1 MPPPNPIKC
10 NNVNSTPGCQLS
22 NTYGVWGDRQICH
35 APNIVYPTTE
45 EELRQELAN
54 ANKNNL
60 KVKVVTRFSHT
71 IPKLACPGNSKESV
85 FISTERYDT
94 NIDVN
99 MEELTVTADG
109 GVGLRKLIDTIENA
123 GLSLVAATYWEGVT
137 VAGVISTGAHGSS
150 WWGKGGAVHDHV
162 IGLSLIV
169 PAHED
174 EGYAKIIKLTRQ
186 DPLFNAAKVSLG
198 LLGIISKNIFFD
210 LITNSDVSIG
220 AAFKRSVRFNF
231 TNDSH
236 IEDEIIKHA
245 RRNEF
250 GDIQWYPS
258 RHTACGFENT
268 RNEGGKCTMAS
279 SFVAYKKLIANGYKN
294 NKLMFTGYPVVGHQ
308 GKMQTAGSCLYSS
321 PIDITTTCAW
331 DPRINGL
338 FFYESTAIF
347 PFTKVGDFIRDV
359 KKLRDLAKPE
369 SMCGVDIYNG
379 FLFRFIKASEAYL
392 GQDKDSVVLDYNYYR
407 ASDALT
413 PRLNQ
418 DIWEEIEQM
427 AFFMYGANPHWAK
440 NRNVAFLEV
449 QKKYPKFNKFVA
461 AKNELD
467 PKNMFSSEWSDEI
480 LFVKQEGLIKGDG
493 CALEGLCICSEDRHC
508 SPSNGYFCKR
518 GLVYKEARVRILLK
532 DVQMAKER
540 RYISAPGGFIPKFGQ
555 FKLGF
560 GSGNGTMDNASKSRS
575 LRDQIMIPNVDSGAR
590 SRSPCNCF
598 RANITTFENALLN
611 ERGGVGRS
619 MQTIFINKGC
629 QLSNTYGVWGDRQIC
644 HAPNIVYPTTE
655 EELRQELANAN
666 KNNLKVKVV
675 TRFSHTIPKL
685 ACPGNSKESV
695 FISTERYD
703 TNIDVNMEELT
714 VTADGGVGLRKLI
727 DTIENAGLSLVAATY
742 WEGVTVAGV
751 ISTGAHG
758 SSWWGKGGA
767 VHDHVIGLSLIVP
780 AHEDEGYAK
789 IIKLTRQDPLFNAA
803 KVSLGLLG
811 IISKILGSRAERMK
825 NLIER
830 ALFLSEYIL
839 LEYEISKHSENE
851 FGDIQWY
858 PSRHLAC
865 MYGYDNRVPLDTSGG
880 GVNDFLGFQSNPIL
894 LSKYI
899 RTHEKGFEN
908 TRNEGGKCTMASSF
922 VAYKKLIANG
932 YKNNK
937 LMFTLDIR

>member
-1 MPPPNPIKC
+1 MTNLLWLCHGRHFVLLWISIATLLTISFAMPPPNPIKC

-198 LLGIISKNIFFD
+198 LLGIISKVTFQ
-210 LITNSDVSIG
+210 LEP
-220 AAFKRSVRFNF
+220 AFKRSVRFNF

-245 RRNEF
+245 RQNEF

-258 RHTACGFENT
+258 RHTAVYKYDNRVPLDTSGGGINDFLGFQSN
-268 RNEGGKCTMAS
+268 
-279 SFVAYKKLIANGYKN
+279 
-294 NKLMFTGYPVVGHQ
+294 
-308 GKMQTAGSCLYSS
+308 
-321 PIDITTTCAW
+321 PILLSKSVRATDITTTCAW

-518 GLVYKEARVRILLK
+518 GLVYKEARV
-532 DVQMAKER
+532 
-540 RYISAPGGFIPKFGQ
+540 
-555 FKLGF
+555 
-560 GSGNGTMDNASKSRS
+560 
-575 LRDQIMIPNVDSGAR
+575 
-590 SRSPCNCF
+590 C
-598 RANITTFENALLN
+598 
-611 ERGGVGRS
+611 
-619 MQTIFINKGC
+619 
-629 QLSNTYGVWGDRQIC
+629 
-644 HAPNIVYPTTE
+644 
-655 EELRQELANAN
+655 
-666 KNNLKVKVV
+666 
-675 TRFSHTIPKL
+675 RFS
-685 ACPGNSKESV
+685 
-695 FISTERYD
+695 ST
-703 TNIDVNMEELT
+703 
-714 VTADGGVGLRKLI
+714 
-727 DTIENAGLSLVAATY
+727 
-742 WEGVTVAGV
+742 
-751 ISTGAHG
+751 ST
-758 SSWWGKGGA
+758 S
-767 VHDHVIGLSLIVP
+767 
-780 AHEDEGYAK
+780 
-789 IIKLTRQDPLFNAA
+789 
-803 KVSLGLLG
+803 
-811 IISKILGSRAERMK
+811 
-825 NLIER
+825 
-830 ALFLSEYIL
+830 
-839 LEYEISKHSENE
+839 
-851 FGDIQWY
+851 
-858 PSRHLAC
+858 
-865 MYGYDNRVPLDTSGG
+865 
-880 GVNDFLGFQSNPIL
+880 
-894 LSKYI
+894 
-899 RTHEKGFEN
+899 
-908 TRNEGGKCTMASSF
+908 
-922 VAYKKLIANG
+922 
-932 YKNNK
+932 
-937 LMFTLDIR
+937 

>member
-1 MPPPNPIKC
+1 MTNLLWLCHGHHFVLLWISIATPLTISFAMPPPNPIKC
-10 NNVNSTPGCQLS
+10 NNVNSSPGCQLS

-109 GVGLRKLIDTIENA
+109 GVGLRKLIDTIENV

-169 PAHED
+169 PAHEY

-198 LLGIISKNIFFD
+198 LLGIISKVTFQ
-210 LITNSDVSIG
+210 LEP
-220 AAFKRSVRFNF
+220 AFKRSVRFNF

-245 RRNEF
+245 RQNEF

-258 RHTACGFENT
+258 RHTAVYKYDNRVPLDTSGGGVNDFLGFQSNPILLSKSVRATEKGFENT

-308 GKMQTAGSCLYSS
+308 GKMQTSGSCLYSS

-379 FLFRFIKASEAYL
+379 FLFRFIKASESYL

-467 PKNMFSSEWSDEI
+467 PKNMFSSEWSDEL

-518 GLVYKEARVRILLK
+518 GLVYKEARV
-532 DVQMAKER
+532 
-540 RYISAPGGFIPKFGQ
+540 
-555 FKLGF
+555 
-560 GSGNGTMDNASKSRS
+560 
-575 LRDQIMIPNVDSGAR
+575 
-590 SRSPCNCF
+590 C
-598 RANITTFENALLN
+598 
-611 ERGGVGRS
+611 
-619 MQTIFINKGC
+619 
-629 QLSNTYGVWGDRQIC
+629 
-644 HAPNIVYPTTE
+644 
-655 EELRQELANAN
+655 
-666 KNNLKVKVV
+666 
-675 TRFSHTIPKL
+675 RFS
-685 ACPGNSKESV
+685 
-695 FISTERYD
+695 ST
-703 TNIDVNMEELT
+703 
-714 VTADGGVGLRKLI
+714 
-727 DTIENAGLSLVAATY
+727 
-742 WEGVTVAGV
+742 
-751 ISTGAHG
+751 ST
-758 SSWWGKGGA
+758 S
-767 VHDHVIGLSLIVP
+767 
-780 AHEDEGYAK
+780 
-789 IIKLTRQDPLFNAA
+789 
-803 KVSLGLLG
+803 
-811 IISKILGSRAERMK
+811 
-825 NLIER
+825 
-830 ALFLSEYIL
+830 
-839 LEYEISKHSENE
+839 
-851 FGDIQWY
+851 
-858 PSRHLAC
+858 
-865 MYGYDNRVPLDTSGG
+865 
-880 GVNDFLGFQSNPIL
+880 
-894 LSKYI
+894 
-899 RTHEKGFEN
+899 
-908 TRNEGGKCTMASSF
+908 
-922 VAYKKLIANG
+922 
-932 YKNNK
+932 
-937 LMFTLDIR
+937 